1 MKQELSKKLLEV
13 LTSPLEGNKL
23 RLALEKEIAKM
34 FPYDHHQRSPIK
46 ACGLEDDFEFELS
59 HIGTISEAVEKIE
72 IGLSKRQLAY
82 LLLKETVQE
91 KLSRSHR
98 DKPLMPDLSNWIED
112 LLKKK

>member
-23 RLALEKEIAKM
+23 RLALETAIAEV
-34 FPYDHHQRSPIK
+34 FPYDHAERSPIK

-59 HIGTISEAVEKIE
+59 HFGTISEAVEKIE

-98 DKPLMPDLSNWIED
+98 DKPSMPDLSNWIED
-112 LLKKK
+112 LFRKK